1 MKISKYSI
9 AAAFGAVMMAL
20 AGCAEEEI
28 KESRAILPADDEIVL
43 PAAACEK
50 TFTVYAD
57 GTWLVDVTEEWLSVT
72 PNSGEGTMD
81 VLIEAEEN
89 TGDEAREAKLIIKG
103 ASTISDVEVVVK
115 QKMDRFRTM
124 SPITVTEAVALKE
137 GDLAKIGGAQVMAT
151 TKKGFVISDGT
162 SNIFVSGTASVKV
175 GDLLTITGD
184 VAKVNDLIG
193 IVLDEATVSGN
204 EDVVYPEAKDVTTA
218 ESYAPGKVELVK
230 ALASC
235 AGGNLTINGKKSA
248 AIYNPV
254 QDINGI
260 NKHDIEITGYYI
272 GVSSKLAAIALVSY
286 VDNGATPII
295 GKALPFKDNFD
306 WVAPFVQYD
315 KDNGRTTGDS
325 MGSKATVNYGNAYA
339 IPGFEDMFTG
349 EMGYESMFYSSKTV
363 YVCGGN
369 YLKFSKTNNCNGVR
383 LPAFAIDGATDLRLS
398 FDWGKN
404 VGDDV
409 ELEVQIEGDG
419 TIDGAAKS
427 GVLTPDGD
435 FTWKN
440 ETIVINGA
448 TAGTRICIRPTTYTG
463 AVATDGKLYRWF
475 LDNVEVVSLAG
486 MKEANIEVAG
496 TENGV
501 ITFEGLEPTDV
512 NLTITSD
519 SDFSVNT
526 TASWLHL
533 DVTEGLAGEP
543 TAVVVSCDP
552 SDLSTMRKDEITIKS
567 GLSEKK
573 IMVIQSAAGQ
583 LLDPLISVICS
594 KSTDGLLGE
603 GDEFSVSVQ
612 ANVEYE
618 VAISDEWIKEI
629 EVPATRASVEKSEH
643 SFSLDVNITGAAR
656 TGYIRF
662 FNEASNVEAVVIVKQ
677 ENFVPRIDVTLPRQL
692 GYIPVE
698 GKTFTAQIS
707 SNIAFTVSSDAVTLP
722 VTSAEAGEYEVPVTV
737 NANSGAARD
746 VEVVFQNDTYSF
758 SKTVSLTQLGSNVLF
773 ADNFDWLAPLE
784 EVYSAANS
792 GKVFGQSVEDNDT
805 GANAPN
811 AYTVAGLKDGV
822 FTGAFADKGY
832 VDLNPSAKVIY
843 PQHYYLKMGKTG
855 YTTGLVIPEINLSA
869 TSNVEVQFNWACH
882 RRVVSGV
889 DETDPVDIV
898 VEVRGTDDSVV
909 YTSETLK
916 TTQPLGKMEWQSAKV
931 SLPSVAP
938 GQRIAIHPLDM
949 KPGSKVV
956 PRWYIDNIVVVSK

>member
-1 MKISKYSI
+1 
-9 AAAFGAVMMAL
+9 MAL
-20 AGCAEEEI
+20 FGCAQDDVEESKAIMPE
-28 KESRAILPADDEIVL
+28 ESVYTV
-43 PAAACEK
+43 PAAASEQ
-50 TFTVYAD
+50 TITIYAD
-57 GTWLVDVTEEWLSVT
+57 GTWVADVTEDWLSIDPT
-72 PNSGEGTMD
+72 SGQGTMPV
-81 VLIEAEEN
+81 VLSVDEN
-89 TGDEAREAKLIIKG
+89 TGDEAREAKIIIKG
-103 ASTISDVEVVVK
+103 SDRISDVEVTIK

-151 TKKGFVISDGT
+151 TKKGFVISDGE

-175 GDLLTITGD
+175 GDKLTITGD
-184 VAKVNDLIG
+184 VAKDNDLIA

-306 WVAPFVQYD
+306 WVAPFVQWD

-325 MGSKATVNYGNAYA
+325 MGDKKTVNYGNAYA

-383 LPAFAIDGATDLRLS
+383 LPAFAIDGSTDLRLS

-404 VGDDV
+404 VDDAV
-409 ELEVQIEGDG
+409 ELEVVVEGDG

-501 ITFEGLEPTDV
+501 ISFEGLEPTDV

-526 TASWLHL
+526 TANWLHL

-594 KSTDGLLGE
+594 KPTGALLGE
-603 GDEFSVSVQ
+603 GDEFSVAVQ
-612 ANVEYE
+612 ANVEYQVE
-618 VAISDEWIKEI
+618 ISESWIKEV
-629 EVPATRASVEKSEH
+629 EPPSTRASVEKSEH
-643 SFSLDVNITGAAR
+643 SFTLDANVSGATR

-662 FNEASNVEAVVIVKQ
+662 YNEANNVEAVVVVNQ
-677 ENFVPRIDVTLPRQL
+677 ENFVPRIDVNYYHQI
-692 GYIPVE
+692 GYIPSE
-698 GKTFTAQIS
+698 GLTFDVNISTNVDFTIS
-707 SNIAFTVSSDAVTLP
+707 SDIVTPPVESAV
-722 VTSAEAGEYEVPVTV
+722 AGDYDVKVTV
-737 NANSGAARD
+737 PANTGATRI
-746 VEVVFQNDTYSF
+746 VKIVFYSERYDF
-758 SKTVSLTQLGSNVLF
+758 TKTVSINQLGNDVLF
-773 ADNFDWLAPLE
+773 ADNFDWLEPLIA
-784 EVYSAANS
+784 YYNANS
-792 GKVFGQSVEDNDT
+792 GKTIGDT
-805 GANAPN
+805 MGAQDPAANAPN
-811 AYTVAGLKDGV
+811 PYTDANLKNDFPAALAAAGY
-822 FTGAFADKGY
+822 T
-832 VDLNPSAKVIY
+832 DLNATAKVIY
-843 PQHYYLKMGKTG
+843 PQANYIKH
-855 YTTGLVIPEINLSA
+855 
-869 TSNVEVQFNWACH
+869 SN
-882 RRVVSGV
+882 
-889 DETDPVDIV
+889 
-898 VEVRGTDDSVV
+898 
-909 YTSETLK
+909 
-916 TTQPLGKMEWQSAKV
+916 
-931 SLPSVAP
+931 
-938 GQRIAIHPLDM
+938 
-949 KPGSKVV
+949 
-956 PRWYIDNIVVVSK
+956 

>member
-1 MKISKYSI
+1 
-9 AAAFGAVMMAL
+9 MAL
-20 AGCAEEEI
+20 FGCAQDDVEESKAIMPE
-28 KESRAILPADDEIVL
+28 ESVYTV
-43 PAAACEK
+43 PAAASEQ
-50 TFTVYAD
+50 TITIYAD
-57 GTWLVDVTEEWLSVT
+57 GTWVADVTEDWLSIDPT
-72 PNSGEGTMD
+72 SGQGTMPV
-81 VLIEAEEN
+81 VLSVDEN
-89 TGDEAREAKLIIKG
+89 TGDEAREAKIIIKG
-103 ASTISDVEVVVK
+103 SDRISDVEVTIK

-151 TKKGFVISDGT
+151 TKKGFVISDGE

-175 GDLLTITGD
+175 GDKLTITGD
-184 VAKVNDLIG
+184 VAKDNDLIA

-306 WVAPFVQYD
+306 WVAPFVQWD

-325 MGSKATVNYGNAYA
+325 MGDKKTVNYGNAYA

-383 LPAFAIDGATDLRLS
+383 LPAFAIDGSTDLRLS

-404 VGDDV
+404 VDDAV
-409 ELEVQIEGDG
+409 ELEVVVEGDG

-501 ITFEGLEPTDV
+501 ISFEGLEPTDV

-526 TASWLHL
+526 TANWLHL

-594 KSTDGLLGE
+594 KPTGALLGE
-603 GDEFSVSVQ
+603 GDEFSVAVQ
-612 ANVEYE
+612 ANVEYQVE
-618 VAISDEWIKEI
+618 ISESWIKEV
-629 EVPATRASVEKSEH
+629 EPPSTRASVEKSEH
-643 SFSLDVNITGAAR
+643 SFTLDANVSGATR

-662 FNEASNVEAVVIVKQ
+662 YNEANNVEAVVVVNQ
-677 ENFVPRIDVTLPRQL
+677 ENFVPRIDVNYYHQI
-692 GYIPVE
+692 GYIPSE
-698 GKTFTAQIS
+698 GLTFDVNISTNVDFTIS
-707 SNIAFTVSSDAVTLP
+707 SDIVTPPVESAV
-722 VTSAEAGEYEVPVTV
+722 AGDYDVKVTV
-737 NANSGAARD
+737 PANTGATRI
-746 VEVVFQNDTYSF
+746 VKIVFYSERYDF
-758 SKTVSLTQLGSNVLF
+758 TKTVSINQLGNDVLF
-773 ADNFDWLAPLE
+773 ADNFDWLEPLIA
-784 EVYSAANS
+784 YYNANS
-792 GKVFGQSVEDNDT
+792 GKTIGDT
-805 GANAPN
+805 MGAQDPAANAPN
-811 AYTVAGLKDGV
+811 PYTDANLKNDFPAALAAAGY
-822 FTGAFADKGY
+822 T
-832 VDLNPSAKVIY
+832 DLNATAKVIY
-843 PQHYYLKMGKTG
+843 PQANYIKHSKTDNQTSLQFQPCKTLSSASDITLDFDWFAHAKG
-855 YTTGLVIPEINLSA
+855 GFEI
-869 TSNVEVQFNWACH
+869 
-882 RRVVSGV
+882 
-889 DETDPVDIV
+889 DPVSLVVVIV
-898 VEVRGTDDSVV
+898 GDGTFDNG
-909 YTSETLK
+909 T
-916 TTQPLGKMEWQSAKV
+916 KV
-931 SLPSVAP
+931 SDVLTNDQVNGEFHWTHSSVKISGASTNTKLNIVPSVC
-938 GQRIAIHPLDM
+938 LNED
-949 KPGSKVV
+949 GSYNWKVKGV
-956 PRWYIDNIVVVSK
+956 YRWHLDNIVVVSK